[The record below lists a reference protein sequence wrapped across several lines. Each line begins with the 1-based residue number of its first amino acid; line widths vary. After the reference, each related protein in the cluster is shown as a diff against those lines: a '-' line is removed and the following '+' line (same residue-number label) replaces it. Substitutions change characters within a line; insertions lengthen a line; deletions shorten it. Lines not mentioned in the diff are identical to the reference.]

1 MALSKIPTH
10 MYTAPLGLDSTGSQL
25 FKRNDGTY
33 ITRPH
38 FEAVNPVTSPSTMN
52 HNWSTSSPTSFNS
65 DGVFCCPF
73 FSAVHGMNTTGF
85 TTSTTRGSSKYQV
98 PVTGIYE
105 FSASMLMSVATAAHV
120 DTTYYIT
127 DVNDTF
133 SDIAGARPWDEQHV
147 AFTDNTGH
155 GTRGFTRSDPAN
167 NQTSAFG
174 STVTIKL
181 FEGQHVRP
189 AVALNS
195 AVSGGGILVSRHGY
209 FHGIL
214 IGT

>member
-1 MALSKIPTH
+1 

-38 FEAVNPVTSPSTMN
+38 FEAVNPVVSPSVMN
-52 HNWSTSSPTSFNS
+52 HNWTTSSPTSFNS

-85 TTSTTRGSSKYQV
+85 TTNTTRGGSKYQV

-105 FSASMLMSVATAAHV
+105 FSASMLMTVATAAHV

-133 SDIAGARPWDEQHV
+133 SDIADYRPWDEQHA
-147 AFTDNTGH
+147 AFTSNTSH
-155 GTRGFTRSDPAN
+155 GVRGFTRSDPTN
-167 NQTSAFG
+167 NQVSAFG
-174 STVTIKL
+174 CTISVKL
-181 FEGQHVRP
+181 FEGQH
-189 AVALNS
+189 
-195 AVSGGGILVSRHGY
+195 I
-209 FHGIL
+209 
-214 IGT
+214 

>member
-1 MALSKIPTH
+1 MALSKIPNH

-38 FEAVNPVTSPSTMN
+38 FEAVNAVQSTATMS

-73 FSAVHGMNTTGF
+73 FSAVHGVNTTGF
-85 TTSTTRGSSKYQV
+85 TTSTPRGGSKYQI
-98 PVTGIYE
+98 PVTGVYE
-105 FSASMLMSVATAAHV
+105 FSTSMLMSGGTAAHV

-133 SDIAGARPWDEQHV
+133 SDVASSRPWDEQHT
-147 AFTDNTGH
+147 AFTDNTNH
-155 GTRGFTRSDPAN
+155 GTRGFTRSDTAN
-167 NQTSAFG
+167 AQVSAFG

-189 AVALNS
+189 AVAVNS
-195 AVSGGGILVSRHGY
+195 VVSGGGILVSRHGY

>member
-1 MALSKIPTH
+1 

-33 ITRPH
+33 VARPH
-38 FEAVNPVTSPSTMN
+38 FEAVNAAQSPGTMN
-52 HNWSTSSPTSFNS
+52 HNWSTSNPTSFNS
-65 DGVFCCPF
+65 DGVFCCPY
-73 FSAVHGMNTTGF
+73 FSSVHGVNTTGF
-85 TTSTTRGSSKYQV
+85 TTSTTRGGAKYQI
-98 PVTGIYE
+98 PVTGVYE
-105 FSASMLMSVATAAHV
+105 FSVSMLMGGVSTAAHI

-133 SDIAGARPWDEQHV
+133 SDVAGARPWDEQHV

-155 GTRGFTRSDPAN
+155 GTRGFTRSDTAN
-167 NQTSAFG
+167 AQTSAFG
-174 STVTIKL
+174 CTVHIKL

-189 AVALNS
+189 AMVVNS
-195 AVSGGGILVSRHGY
+195 SVSGGGILVSRHGY
-209 FHGIL
+209 FHGVL